1 MDMQS
6 ELLDAVLT
14 ALNDVALDHQ
24 IGDEEM
30 IHLVAANLGRL
41 IVHTAEGDTVRF
53 QELIKGATES
63 ISAGLSLSIEI
74 LDQD

>member
-1 MDMQS
+1 MRA
-6 ELLDAVLT
+6 ELAR
-14 ALNDVALDHQ
+14 
-24 IGDEEM
+24 
-30 IHLVAANLGRL
+30 LVEQLLEG
-41 IVHTAEGDTVRF
+41 TAEGDTVRF

>member
-1 MDMQS
+1 MQS

-14 ALNDVALDHQ
+14 ALNDLAMDYQ

-30 IHLVAANLGRL
+30 IHLVAVNLGKL
-41 IVHTAEGDTVRF
+41 IVHTADGDTVRF

-63 ISAGLSLSIEI
+63 ISAGFSADDTQD
-74 LDQD
+74 LD

>member
-1 MDMQS
+1 MQS

-14 ALNDVALDHQ
+14 ALNDLALDYQ

-41 IVHTAEGDTVRF
+41 IVHASEGETVRL
-53 QELIKGATES
+53 QELIRGATES
-63 ISAGLSLSIEI
+63 MSAGLNANEI

>member
-1 MDMQS
+1 LQS

-14 ALNDVALDHQ
+14 ALNDLALDYQ

-41 IVHTAEGDTVRF
+41 IVHASEGETVRL
-53 QELIKGATES
+53 QELIRGATES
-63 ISAGLSLSIEI
+63 MSAGLNANEI